1 MHSTRAEGANAHKGY
16 NVTSPLK
23 TPIAERLGIDYPI
36 FAFAH
41 HEDVIVEVCKAGG
54 IGIYGGTRKTPNEI
68 RQILKNIRERVGDRP
83 FGIDLVIPRGMPEN
97 NNREEIEA
105 ELPTEHRAFV
115 DHIATKYGVK
125 PGSGPGMRSRFVR
138 SEEMARQQ
146 VAAVLESDVNVLGLG
161 IGTPPDVVQ
170 EAQGRGM
177 LVGSLVG
184 SPRNARY
191 AFDAGVDFLVA
202 QGYDA
207 GGHTGQIGTFT
218 LVPQIVK
225 LAGDIPV
232 LAAGGVSTGAHLAAS
247 LALGAQGVWV
257 GSAWLVT
264 KENHTD
270 PIILKKLL
278 SAGSEDTVISRADS
292 GKTLRQIRTAWSE
305 EWSQEDSPRPLRM
318 PYQDILV
325 GDLLGA
331 IEEHKVETLMH
342 TPVGQGIAYFDRETT
357 TADVMRD
364 FVTEAEQILTGMR
377 GGVGAQ

>member
-1 MHSTRAEGANAHKGY
+1 MASPFKTR
-16 NVTSPLK
+16 
-23 TPIAERLGIDYPI
+23 IAERLGLEYPI

-41 HEDVIVEVCKAGG
+41 HEDVIVEVCMAGG
-54 IGIYGGTRKTPNEI
+54 IGIYGGTRKTPAEI
-68 RQILKNIRERVGDRP
+68 RDVLKNIRSRIGDRP
-83 FGIDLVIPRGMPEN
+83 FGIDLVVPRGMPEH

-105 ELPTEHRAFV
+105 QLPTEHRAFV

-138 SEEMARQQ
+138 SEEMARHQIE
-146 VAAVLESDVNVLGLG
+146 AIMESDVNVLAFG
-161 IGTPPDVVQ
+161 IGTPPDVVKA
-170 EAQGRGM
+170 AQNQGK

-207 GGHTGQIGTFT
+207 GAHTGQIGTFT
-218 LVPQIVK
+218 LVPQIVR

-232 LAAGGVSTGAHLAAS
+232 LAAGGVSTGAHIAAS
-247 LALGAQGVWV
+247 LALGAQGVWI
-257 GSAWLVT
+257 GTPWLVT

-278 SAGSEDTVISRADS
+278 AAGSEDTVISRADS

-305 EWSQEDSPRPLRM
+305 EWAQEDSPKPLRM

-325 GDLLGA
+325 GDILGA
-331 IEEHKVETLMH
+331 IDEHKVEPLMH
-342 TPVGQGIAYFDRETT
+342 SPAGQGIAYFNEETT
-357 TADVMRD
+357 VAEVMSGFVRD
-364 FVTEAEQILTGMR
+364 AEQALAGLR
-377 GGVGAQ
+377 GVTAQ